1 MNKHV
6 LEGMVSI
13 CLALALPA
21 CQTVRQTSQGNDD
34 SSPAVTGEHDGN
46 ATDGSLVRHTAV
58 PLLQVDASTVYRQ
71 MLTYIASE
79 TNTTPQ
85 IQAEQLTVFIDF
97 PAAGTAINP
106 KYGNNPLELGKLK
119 EHLGRF
125 LNNPDNQL
133 TAIHITGFAS
143 PDGNTKENERLAG
156 NRAVQFK
163 NYLIN
168 QFGFP
173 NPGQITIDWTGE
185 DWDGLAALVSASD
198 KKYKKQVLDILNHTS
213 DPDRRRQ
220 ELKALDKGAVYKD
233 IEKEFFYRLR
243 RMELNISTE
252 SENAAPEYNL
262 AVLASRLNS
271 NPEQLSLNELLALAS
286 LYRPGTEQY
295 REVYEIAAYRF
306 PECKVAQL
314 NSAAAALSAGDKESA
329 LYFFQTA
336 GSDPRAWNN
345 LGVLAFME
353 GKSEEAISYFRKALP
368 QNPRLAHQNIDIA
381 KKMP

>member
-6 LEGMVSI
+6 LEGIVSI
-13 CLALALPA
+13 CLALTLPA
-21 CQTVRQTSQGNDD
+21 CQTVRQTPQGNSD
-34 SSPAVTGEHDGN
+34 SSPAVTGEQDGS

-58 PLLQVDASTVYRQ
+58 PLLQVDASTVYQQ

-97 PAAGTAINP
+97 PAAGTAINS
-106 KYGNNPLELGKLK
+106 KYGNNPQELNKLK
-119 EHLGRF
+119 THLGRF
-125 LNNPDNQL
+125 VNNPDNRIA
-133 TAIHITGFAS
+133 AIRITGFAS

-156 NRAVQFK
+156 SRAVQFK

-173 NPGQITIDWTGE
+173 DAEQITIDWTGE
-185 DWDGLAALVSASD
+185 DWDGLARLVSASD
-198 KKYKKQVLDILNHTS
+198 KKYKNQVIGILNSTS
-213 DPDRRRQ
+213 DPDRRRR

-252 SENAAPEYNL
+252 SENAEPEYNL

-271 NPEQLSLNELLALAS
+271 NPEQLSLSELLALAS

-353 GKSEEAISYFRKALP
+353 GNNQEAISYFRKALP

-381 KKMP
+381 KKMQ